1 MADSTNLDIFRGV
14 SQDFCPLMFDEAQDG
29 VLCLDRTKN
38 VVWVNGAAARILG
51 CEGPELVGKP
61 CPDEPPLYT
70 DIDGTDIGPG
80 DNPVDLVLRDG
91 KTRTLFAYVRTKLG
105 YRTPVILRI
114 VPIVKDDGS
123 IAGAIELISDA
134 SPKAAIPF
142 SLQELEKMGLV
153 DADTGIAGRA
163 YLEMTIS
170 QRLEEFQKYGV
181 PFGLIYTDID
191 NSTKIVEKFGRINAT
206 KIARTVARTLQKNI
220 RYFDIVGRWDVE
232 EFLVVLLNIDE
243 SRLDIV
249 ANKLRLLVS
258 ESYFATETGMLNAT
272 VSMGASVVQRYDSAE
287 SLIKRTEQLMQ
298 HSKWLGKNKVSM
310 SFVQKDLV

>member
-1 MADSTNLDIFRGV
+1 MADPTKLDIFRGV
-14 SQDFCPLMFDEAQDG
+14 SQDFYPLMFDEVQDG
-29 VLCLDRTKN
+29 VLCLDRKKSI
-38 VVWVNGAAARILG
+38 VYVNGAAARVLG
-51 CEGPELVGKP
+51 CEGAELVGKP
-61 CPDEPPLYT
+61 CPDDPPLYT
-70 DIDGTDIGPG
+70 DLDGTDIGPG
-80 DNPVDLVLRDG
+80 ENPVDLVLKDG
-91 KTRTLFAYVRTKLG
+91 KARTMFAYVRTKIG
-105 YRTPVILRI
+105 YRTPVILSL
-114 VPIVKDDGS
+114 VPIVKDGGS
-123 IAGAIELISDA
+123 IAGVIELISDA

-142 SLQELEKMGLV
+142 NLRELEKMGLV
-153 DADTGIAGRA
+153 DVDTGIAGRA

-170 QRLEEFQKYGV
+170 QRLAEFQKYGV
-181 PFGLIYTDID
+181 PFGLIYTDVD
-191 NSTKIVEKFGRINAT
+191 NHTKITEKYGRLNAS
-206 KIARTVARTLQKNI
+206 KIVRTVARTLQKNI
-220 RYFDIVGRWDVE
+220 RYFDIVGRWDEE